1 MDNLQKVEE
10 SSAQVNEMVNLIL
23 GDSLN
28 ELDAYME
35 RIRGIFINNQEILDQ
50 DLNRIILEIPTYVY
64 NLIVLMQQIEMKKGL
79 SKEHAK
85 YAQNEA
91 YLNMQIE
98 GKMTVADKTAK
109 AENATVQDRITM
121 TAYTMASSIVTKK
134 VEGAIAILDSAKKVQ
149 AARSKEKA
157 LTAAATN
164 AVGAF

>member
-35 RIRGIFINNQEILDQ
+35 RIRGIFVNNQEILDQ

-91 YLNMQIE
+91 MLNAT
-98 GKMTVADKTAK
+98 GTVADKTAK

-121 TAYTMASSIVTKK
+121 TAYNTASSIVTKK
-134 VEGAIAILDSAKKVQ
+134 IEGAMAILDSAKKVQ
-149 AARSKEKA
+149 QARSKEKA

-164 AVGAF
+164 SVGSF

>member
-1 MDNLQKVEE
+1 MDNLQKVED
-10 SSAQVNEMVNLIL
+10 SSTQVNEMVNLIL

-28 ELDAYME
+28 ELDGYME

-91 YLNMQIE
+91 LLNAQ
-98 GKMTVADKTAK
+98 GTVADKTAK

-121 TAYTMASSIVTKK
+121 AAYNMASSIVTKK
-134 VEGAIAILDSAKKVQ
+134 VEGALAILDSAKKVQ
-149 AARSKEKA
+149 TARSKEKA

-164 AVGAF
+164 SVGSF